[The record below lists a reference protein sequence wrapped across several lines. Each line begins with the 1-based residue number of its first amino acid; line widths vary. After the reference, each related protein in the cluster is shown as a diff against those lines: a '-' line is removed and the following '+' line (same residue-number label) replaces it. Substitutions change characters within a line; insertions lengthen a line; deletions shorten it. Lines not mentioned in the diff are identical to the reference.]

1 MDPLLLLILM
11 LILLALPLWQ
21 TFRHNK
27 QIRAI
32 RDMQSRIQVGD
43 RVQTGAGV
51 HGIVESLGE
60 TTVELTIAQGVTTV
74 WERAAIMRN
83 RSDEDRVAGRR
94 ADEAVA
100 GAPAAES
107 ETEAPQARP
116 ADDAPAA
123 RPLDDQP
130 ADRPADRIEDPRD
143 PQDRP

>member
-51 HGIVESLGE
+51 HGIVESLGD

-83 RSDEDRVAGRR
+83 HTDEDRIAADDTDAAAG
-94 ADEAVA
+94 
-100 GAPAAES
+100 PAES
-107 ETEAPQARP
+107 AGDAQAPGSP
-116 ADDAPAA
+116 ADGPAE
-123 RPLDDQP
+123 
-130 ADRPADRIEDPRD
+130 DRIEDPRD